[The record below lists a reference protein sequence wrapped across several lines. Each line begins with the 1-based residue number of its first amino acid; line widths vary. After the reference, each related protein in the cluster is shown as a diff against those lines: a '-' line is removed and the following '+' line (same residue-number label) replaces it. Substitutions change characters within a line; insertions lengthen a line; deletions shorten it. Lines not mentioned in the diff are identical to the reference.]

1 MAQQIV
7 HNLGAKRAAA
17 KQADRARLDR
27 LMANGADGMKLNG
40 EVGLVSPDRKPL
52 RKPRRIGR
60 GSLKQAVSAQRS

>member
-1 MAQQIV
+1 MAQRVV

-40 EVGLVSPDRKPL
+40 EVGLVSPDRKPM
-52 RKPRRIGR
+52 RKSKRLGR
-60 GSLKQAVSAQRS
+60 GSLKQDRSA